1 VIDMPKC
8 PKCGKEI
15 DYLRDFSPVWQ
26 EYKLTIDKNGD
37 ADYEF
42 VDNTTSMDFGD
53 IYECPECGEVLFT
66 DEEEAVKF
74 LRGKTS
80 EKGE

>member
-1 VIDMPKC
+1 MPKC

-15 DYLRDFSPVWQ
+15 DHLRSFLPIYDLTVDENGKKHYEFIEDSPVAIK
-26 EYKLTIDKNGD
+26 EHYT
-37 ADYEF
+37 
-42 VDNTTSMDFGD
+42 
-53 IYECPECGEVLFT
+53 CPECRTVLFT

-74 LRGKTS
+74 LRGETS

>member
-1 VIDMPKC
+1 MPKC

-15 DYLRDFSPVWQ
+15 DYLREFMSEEFKLTVDENGYVHYDLVDASVLNRGD
-26 EYKLTIDKNGD
+26 EYK
-37 ADYEF
+37 
-42 VDNTTSMDFGD
+42 
-53 IYECPECGEVLFT
+53 CPECGEVLFT

-74 LRGKTS
+74 LKGKTL

>member
-1 VIDMPKC
+1 MPKC

-26 EYKLTIDKNGD
+26 EYKMIIDENGD
-37 ADYEF
+37 AHYEF
-42 VDNTTSMDFGD
+42 VDDSLPIDTIDD
-53 IYECPECGEVLFT
+53 EYECPECGEVLFT

-74 LRGKTS
+74 L
-80 EKGE
+80 KGETSQKGE